1 LNNRVK
7 ELRLFL
13 GLTQEEFGKKLGVT
27 RSAISY
33 IESGRS
39 NITEHMLFT
48 ICLMFDVNKQWLKDG
63 CGDMFISHTIREE
76 LAGYMGR
83 LLADDNS
90 KKEKYALLLLKVIVD
105 EWELVEK
112 NFDTI
117 LKIWSWISERPETSE
132 MP

>member
-1 LNNRVK
+1 MNNRVK

-39 NITEHMLFT
+39 KITEHMLFT
-48 ICLMFDVNKQWLKDG
+48 ICLTFDVNKKWLKDG
-63 CGDMFISHTIREE
+63 CGNMFISHTVGEE

-83 LLADDNS
+83 LLAEDNPE
-90 KKEKYALLLLKVIVD
+90 KEKYALLLLKIIVD

-112 NFDTI
+112 NFNTI
-117 LKIWSWISERPETSE
+117 SKIWSWISEKPEISE

>member
-1 LNNRVK
+1 MNKRVK

-39 NITEHMLFT
+39 KITEHMLFT
-48 ICLMFDVNKQWLKDG
+48 ICLMFDVNKQWLRDG
-63 CGDMFISHTIREE
+63 VGDMFISHTVGEE
-76 LAGYMGR
+76 LAGYMGK
-83 LLADDNS
+83 LLASDDP
-90 KKEKYALLLLKVIVD
+90 KKEKCALLLLKIIVD
-105 EWELVEK
+105 EWNLVEK
-112 NFDTI
+112 NIDTI
-117 LKIWSWISERPETSE
+117 VKIWTWISELPEISE